1 MEPELSKMD
10 VLLNT
15 RNPEVLQRGCLSE
28 KSYFGAYC
36 TPGLAQHCSVNN
48 VL

>member
-1 MEPELSKMD
+1 MEPELSKVD

-15 RNPEVLQRGCLSE
+15 SNPEVLQRGCSSE

-36 TPGLAQHCSVNN
+36 TPDVA
-48 VL
+48 

>member
-10 VLLNT
+10 VLLKA
-15 RNPEVLQRGCLSE
+15 RNPEVLQRGCSTE

-36 TPGLAQHCSVNN
+36 TPDLD
-48 VL
+48 